1 MTDPSDFWVVAGR
14 LTLAVMLGLVVGL
27 NREMWRKPAG
37 LRTHAL
43 VSLASALATIV
54 GLRLTVGDVGDP
66 SAAARI
72 VQGIVAGVGFIGGG
86 VILFREDKNTALGLT
101 TAATIWVVS
110 VVGVAVGGGLW
121 REALLVSG
129 LTLLLLTVGQWFETY
144 MHHKGLSD

>member
-1 MTDPSDFWVVAGR
+1 
-14 LTLAVMLGLVVGL
+14 
-27 NREMWRKPAG
+27 
-37 LRTHAL
+37 
-43 VSLASALATIV
+43 
-54 GLRLTVGDVGDP
+54 
-66 SAAARI
+66 

-144 MHHKGLSD
+144 MHRKGISDKKNAPDA